1 MTFIYNGTE
10 YGSKKFPVLE
20 VIFNK
25 YYDQDSPNQNIIF
38 TLEDITEAYDECRIA
53 KPASISNTILDLT
66 RKDRGIHSRLPQSII
81 DLGYDLRKKTGK
93 SEIGNLAG
101 EFVFVGCGNV
111 LNSWL
116 VFPAT
121 PDETIEI
128 ENTVPSLIQDQDLLA
143 NDEAAL
149 FSVIDYCDILT
160 KVIYSNDINEGYQVI
175 RVQNP
180 KKWQPNEIDGLY
192 IDINDETLYPCE
204 AKALTTN
211 DDINLEQMW
220 GGYNTVLSKIPNKTI
235 KPLALVMRNY
245 GLDVGFL
252 APNQSNNFLVLEKY
266 VRVNISPTIPSWN

>member
-1 MTFIYNGTE
+1 MTFTYNGTV
-10 YGSKKFPVLE
+10 YSSKKFPVLE
-20 VIFNK
+20 AIFNK
-25 YYDQDSPNQNIIF
+25 YYDQNNPNQNIVF
-38 TLEDITEAYDECRIA
+38 TLNDVNEAYDECRID

-66 RKDRGIHSRLPQSII
+66 RKDRGIQKRLPQSII
-81 DLGYDLRKKTGK
+81 NLGYDIRKKTGK
-93 SEIGNLAG
+93 SDSGNLAG
-101 EFVFVGCGNV
+101 EFVYVGLGNA

-116 VFPAT
+116 VFPPV
-121 PDETIEI
+121 PDETLDIA
-128 ENTVPSLIQDQDLLA
+128 NTVPSLIQHGDLLA

-149 FSVIDYCDILT
+149 FSVMDYCDILT
-160 KVIYSNDINEGYQVI
+160 KVIYSNDIDTEYQVI

-192 IDINDETLYPCE
+192 IDINNDILYPCE

-220 GGYNTVLSKIPNKTI
+220 GGYKTVLSKIPNKTI

-245 GLDVGFL
+245 GLDIGIM
-252 APNQSNNFLVLEKY
+252 APNQTNNFLVLEKY